1 MCSNKPIQ
9 PLDRDTYTMNSTYVV
24 MDRLKLI
31 TKVTTLRE
39 LSAKLKISYDILRN
53 RCGRDSMPYKE
64 VVTFCYEKDID
75 VNDLLFN
82 WVDIDATVLSINTRT
97 YKGGIKMKKTYL
109 MA

>member
-1 MCSNKPIQ
+1 MDNNQPI
-9 PLDRDTYTMNSTYVV
+9 DRDTYTMNSTYVV

-53 RCGRDSMPYKE
+53 RCGRNSMPYKE
-64 VVTFCYEKDID
+64 VVTFCYQEDID

-82 WVDIDATVLSINTRT
+82 WSDIDTMLLAKVHHGVSTGINTSWRP
-97 YKGGIKMKKTYL
+97 L
-109 MA
+109 FE